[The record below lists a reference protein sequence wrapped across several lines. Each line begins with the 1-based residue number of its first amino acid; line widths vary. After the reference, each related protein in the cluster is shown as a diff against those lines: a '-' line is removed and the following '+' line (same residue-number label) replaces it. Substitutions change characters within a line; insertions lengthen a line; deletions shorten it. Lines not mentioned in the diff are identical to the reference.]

1 MQLSEFDI
9 SVKTASISFLII
21 IVVWASFSF
30 EELFTPECEGIGACF
45 DYDRRMARLA
55 VWDIQWYSEDARHFV
70 HFFLLKIS
78 DLVFG
83 NPKVLPLVSSGFILF
98 LTFLITTN
106 LTKNRLAGLASSL
119 VLTGSYIFYN
129 YDTSVT
135 YPSFW
140 TAFFLFAV
148 YLSLGSHPKSSII
161 PFIIAIPAKAV
172 VALYLPALLLF
183 MGLTGLKRKST
194 ILLYC
199 IAGGVGACA
208 LVLSSTI
215 GDGLKGG
222 FLLFDRVDPLAFAVG
237 LWDWTKLFNDDVIT
251 FYLLIF
257 VIAVLIAIRKKPN
270 AMAVLAMIIGLIM
283 VHPVLLGFT
292 GYDSWDY
299 RFLPVVCFV
308 SIGFGFFIKY
318 YPEVIEKFKA
328 LGKSAKSSSSYH
340 VDDEQSKANSI

>member
-1 MQLSEFDI
+1 
-9 SVKTASISFLII
+9 
-21 IVVWASFSF
+21 
-30 EELFTPECEGIGACF
+30 
-45 DYDRRMARLA
+45 
-55 VWDIQWYSEDARHFV
+55 
-70 HFFLLKIS
+70 
-78 DLVFG
+78 
-83 NPKVLPLVSSGFILF
+83 
-98 LTFLITTN
+98 
-106 LTKNRLAGLASSL
+106 
-119 VLTGSYIFYN
+119 
-129 YDTSVT
+129 
-135 YPSFW
+135 
-140 TAFFLFAV
+140 
-148 YLSLGSHPKSSII
+148 
-161 PFIIAIPAKAV
+161 
-172 VALYLPALLLF
+172 
-183 MGLTGLKRKST
+183 
-194 ILLYC
+194 
-199 IAGGVGACA
+199 

-308 SIGFGFFIKY
+308 SIGFGFFVKY
-318 YPEVIEKFKA
+318 YPEVIEKFKT